1 MLMSKIIDQWRHLSE
16 DDTEVT
22 LSSQWIRLFKD
33 GAQDPDFI
41 LQYSCDFTPSY
52 MHQHHLTMSLFI
64 ECLSEWENPFDEVVT
79 FFHTFKIIRTT
90 KWPKKQGIT
99 FIYGKMATLG

>member
-1 MLMSKIIDQWRHLSE
+1 MCKIIDQWRHLSE

-22 LSSQWIRLFKD
+22 LFRQWIGLFKD

-41 LQYSCDFTPSY
+41 MQFSFDFTPSY
-52 MHQHHLTMSLFI
+52 MYQHHLTMSLFI
-64 ECLSEWENPFDEVVT
+64 KCLSEGEKPCDEVVT
-79 FFHTFKIIRTT
+79 SFHMVQIIRTT
-90 KWPKKQGIT
+90 RRQKKQGIT